1 MYQLDS
7 AVHINFVVHDNVR
20 NENNFWITCP
30 CCVSVIYSNK
40 NRTEKRNQ
48 VTERSSRKAK
58 LMSVCVWFKL
68 YTDENRKV
76 RVDGDF
82 IKWIRFSPNGYYS
95 VVKWVNLMKIWHALR
110 IDEKNEA
117 KFDLRNS
124 ILESCVL
131 IKHIFLCVWFFRS
144 VVCWFFSLH
153 SSSSALY
160 QALFVCFSVLAF
172 AHHTITLLWPNNTE
186 HSNVLGIGF
195 RKKHNTLCCYCLLT
209 WYCLFSTR
217 FHIFLAAQHNVREC
231 IFYRLD
237 LRTVLMI
244 VNRTREQTSRSM

>member
-7 AVHINFVVHDNVR
+7 AVHINFAVHDNVR

-131 IKHIFLCVWFFRS
+131 IKHIFCVCVIFSFS
-144 VVCWFFSLH
+144 CLLVFFS
-153 SSSSALY
+153 SFFFIGSISSALCM
-160 QALFVCFSVLAF
+160 LFGF
-172 AHHTITLLWPNNTE
+172 
-186 HSNVLGIGF
+186 GICSPY
-195 RKKHNTLCCYCLLT
+195 NY
-209 WYCLFSTR
+209 
-217 FHIFLAAQHNVREC
+217 
-231 IFYRLD
+231 
-237 LRTVLMI
+237 TV
-244 VNRTREQTSRSM
+244 VTK